1 MKLNLQEMA
10 VADYNGINI
19 RLRTVFQNVKNEKWF
34 CEISTGVVGE
44 SYRWIIIGALFRVD
58 RAEDE
63 NLCYTKEASEII
75 NRYYKE
81 HNEYNEENI
90 KKLFKELIG
99 IDVELNYIN
108 TFADGSY
115 FAHDVNG
122 KYVLGNELKN
132 NDIKV
137 LNKQLT
143 LFDFLGD
150 E

>member
-1 MKLNLQEMA
+1 MA
-10 VADYNGINI
+10 IADYNGVNI
-19 RLRTVFQNVKNEKWF
+19 RLRTAFQNIKNEKWF

-44 SYRWIIIGALFRVD
+44 SYRWIVITALFRVD
-58 RAEDE
+58 RIEDE

-81 HNEYNEENI
+81 HNEYNQKNI
-90 KKLFKELIG
+90 NKLFNELMG

-108 TFADGSY
+108 TFNDGSY
-115 FAHDVNG
+115 FAHNKD
-122 KYVLGNELKN
+122 KYNLGHELYKS
-132 NDIKV
+132 DIKV
-137 LNKQLT
+137 ISKQMT